1 MVNGIAGLSKDEL
14 KEKIKNDFQRK
25 IISLFAID
33 PKEATTY
40 QQYLALGEVIKE
52 YSFER
57 WLKTNK
63 YYKQNDV
70 KQVYYFSIEFL
81 LGKLLVN
88 NLINLGIRDVCKEA
102 LNELGLSLEEIE
114 EAEREPGLGN
124 GGLGRL
130 AACF

>member
-1 MVNGIAGLSKDEL
+1 M
-14 KEKIKNDFQRK
+14 
-25 IISLFAID
+25 
-33 PKEATTY
+33 
-40 QQYLALGEVIKE
+40 
-52 YSFER
+52 
-57 WLKTNK
+57 
-63 YYKQNDV
+63 
-70 KQVYYFSIEFL
+70 